1 MRNIIFTIVLL
12 LSSFLLSAQEVVV
25 KGNFVNLQRQGTN
38 YTLEIINTS
47 NLITYPTKIE
57 QDGRFHKA
65 LEKGEYLLLI
75 EQNNLFWQKNILLNN
90 DLDLGKIFLDT
101 DNSLD
106 TQLENITITTKEKIL
121 QHSKDKVIYN
131 VQNNPL
137 AINLN
142 TMEAMELLPGFTI
155 KNQELH
161 LSGKSGIIL
170 LIDGKQTYLSQEQL
184 NQYLQN
190 TSASDIKSI
199 ELLRSPG
206 TKYQASGNVAVV
218 NIITKKPLKQTYYA
232 SFRGNYRR
240 SEKSSQS
247 YNASLNLNKD
257 NFHLQAQ
264 GNLGD
269 RRFLRQWNNDIF
281 YPLQTWESRSKTNA
295 KNLFYNFRIFSSMQL
310 SSLWEVGL
318 QYSNNSYNYK
328 GITNENTKVIQD
340 KNLIKTLTGPGATK
354 QNYRQNIFSL
364 YTTYTIDTLGSK
376 LSVDLSQITNNS
388 PENNSTDSYVNFP
401 NPPYQELL
409 MQSSSYNKNKVNSIV
424 FKVDTDLIFGKNSLS
439 FGGRLWHSK
448 STNKL
453 NGILEDYT
461 LENLPIKLINDNYIY
476 KENNQSIYGSMAREL
491 TQGLYF
497 KVGLRLEAMQTNS
510 LLLTQQTPLKQ
521 SFFHYLPSLFFSYKD
536 KSNNQWSISYDR
548 SLQRPSFES
557 LNPSRVYN
565 TYYSYNEGNP
575 FLTPVKTQSIAINS
589 VISNY
594 NATLFYNKYK
604 NLFTQVPQINPDTNE
619 NNFIWMNYLNTQQIG
634 LIQNYALQPLPFWH
648 TSNELSFSY
657 NKTQIIQKTDPDTK
671 GWSAYA
677 SSSNSFNLNS
687 NKTLAFSFTYT
698 YYFKSVYQNSHESP
712 YSNLDMNWSL
722 KLLKNKLHI
731 TLRATDIF
739 KSMPRN
745 YGQSNGV
752 PLLFFNYWDSRAL
765 SFNVIY
771 TIDKGLKNSRST
783 SRVEQELNRK

>member
-12 LSSFLLSAQEVVV
+12 LSSFLLLAQEVVV

-47 NLITYPTKIE
+47 NLISYPTKIE
-57 QDGRFHKA
+57 QDGKFHIT
-65 LEKGEYLLLI
+65 LEKGEYLLLLESEYI
-75 EQNNLFWQKNILLNN
+75 VWQKSIVLNQ
-90 DLDLGKIFLDT
+90 DLDLGEIFLDT
-101 DNSLD
+101 NNSLD
-106 TQLENITITTKEKIL
+106 TQLENITITTKEKML
-121 QHSKDKVIYN
+121 QHNKDKIIYN

-155 KNQELH
+155 KNEQLH

-206 TKYQASGNVAVV
+206 AKYQASGNVAVV
-218 NIITKKPLKQTYYA
+218 NIITKKPLKQTYYT
-232 SFRGNYRR
+232 SFGGNYRR
-240 SEKSSQS
+240 SEKSSQN

-264 GNLGD
+264 ANLGD

-281 YPLQTWESRSKTNA
+281 YPLQKWESRSVTNA
-295 KNLFYNFRIFSSMQL
+295 KNLFYNLRISSSL
-310 SSLWEVGL
+310 KLNSLWEMGL
-318 QYSNNSYNYK
+318 QYSNNSTNYK
-328 GITNENTKVIQD
+328 DITSENTKVIQD
-340 KNLIKTLTGPGATK
+340 KNLIKTLTGPAATK

-364 YTTYTIDTLGSK
+364 YTTYSIDTLGSK

-401 NPPYQELL
+401 NPPYQKLL
-409 MQSSSYNKNKVNSIV
+409 MQSSGYNKNKVNSIV
-424 FKVDTDLIFGKNSLS
+424 FKVDTDLIFGENSLS
-439 FGGRLWHSK
+439 FGGRLWTSK
-448 STNKL
+448 NTNKL
-453 NGILEDYT
+453 EGTLSDFILET
-461 LENLPIKLINDNYIY
+461 QPIKAINDTYIY

-594 NATLFYNKYK
+594 NASLFYNKYK
-604 NLFTQVPQINPDTNE
+604 NLFTQVAQINPDTNE
-619 NNFIWMNYLNTQQIG
+619 NNFIWMNYLNTQEIG
-634 LIQNYALQPLPFWH
+634 LIQNYDFQPLVFWNAN
-648 TSNELSFSY
+648 NELSVSY
-657 NKTQIIQKTDPDTK
+657 NKTAVIQKTNPDTK

-677 SSSNSFNLNS
+677 STTNSFNLNS
-687 NKTLAFSFTYT
+687 NKTFAFAFTYT
-698 YYFKSVYQNSHESP
+698 YYFRSVYQNSVQAP
-712 YSNLDMNWSL
+712 YSNVDLSWNI
-722 KLLKNKLHI
+722 KLLKNRLHI
-731 TLRATDIF
+731 ALRATDIL
-739 KSMPRN
+739 KSMPKTR
-745 YGQSNGV
+745 GQSNGV
-752 PLLFFNYWDSRAL
+752 PLLFFNYWDSRAF

-771 TIDKGLKNSRST
+771 TIEKGLKKGSST
-783 SRVEQELNRK
+783 TRVDQELNRK

>member
-12 LSSFLLSAQEVVV
+12 LCSFLLCAQEVVV
-25 KGNFVNLQRQGTN
+25 KGNFVNLEQQDTN

-47 NLITYPTKIE
+47 NLISYPTKIE

-75 EQNNLFWQKNILLNN
+75 EQNNLFWQKNILLNS

-206 TKYQASGNVAVV
+206 AKYQASGNVAVV

-232 SFRGNYRR
+232 SFGGNYRR

-269 RRFLRQWNNDIF
+269 RRFLRQWNNNIF
-281 YPLQTWESRSKTNA
+281 YPLQTWESKSKTNA

-376 LSVDLSQITNNS
+376 LSVDLSQISNNS
-388 PENNSTDSYVNFP
+388 PESNSTDSYVNFP
-401 NPPYQELL
+401 NPSYQELL

-448 STNKL
+448 STNNL
-453 NGILEDYT
+453 SGMLEDHT
-461 LENLPIKLINDNYIY
+461 LENLPIKLINDTYIY

-491 TQGLYF
+491 TQDLYF

-510 LLLTQQTPLKQ
+510 LLLTKQTPLKQ
-521 SFFHYLPSLFFSYKD
+521 SFFHYLPSLLFSYKD

-575 FLTPVKTQSIAINS
+575 FLTPVKTQSIAIHS

-619 NNFIWMNYLNTQQIG
+619 NNFIWMNYLNTQEIG
-634 LIQNYALQPLPFWH
+634 LIQNYALQPLPFWN

-657 NKTQIIQKTDPDTK
+657 KKTRIIQKTDPDTK

-765 SFNVIY
+765 SLNVIY